1 MEKKE
6 TNYRLK
12 SYKVDNEDTNVIS
25 RIPRPI
31 SNLPK
36 VNGNGI
42 KKKSLKNGEIS
53 QNPVEQLHPATVAV
67 PPPLRVQRDCRI
79 QVVDLTRAGT
89 EAVVEDVDLADI
101 RDPQLC
107 AEYVKDIYK

>member
-1 MEKKE
+1 MEKKAGK
-6 TNYRLK
+6 YRLK
-12 SYKVDNEDTNVIS
+12 SYNVDNEDTNGIS

-36 VNGNGI
+36 INEKGL
-42 KKKSLKNGEIS
+42 KKKPFKIGESS
-53 QNPVEQLHPATVAV
+53 QKPEQLHPVTLAA

-79 QVVDLTRAGT
+79 QVVDLTRAGA
-89 EAVVEDVDLADI
+89 EAEVEDVDASDI